1 MRYQLLFSLL
11 FIVNLQAQ
19 QNDLLV
25 PNEVFSFNEYLGYV
39 KKFHPLVKN
48 AALEI
53 NRAQANLMQA
63 RGAFDPKLEVD
74 FNTKEFK
81 DKDYYSLL
89 NSSFKI
95 PTWYGIEVKAGFES
109 NQGVFLNPQNN
120 VPTNGI
126 GALGISVPLGQGLL
140 INQRMADIRT
150 AKEQVQMSQAQQNL
164 QAIEVLYDA
173 AIAYFDWKKNH
184 DQVQLYSKYQQN
196 AIIRLN
202 GVKQL
207 IIEGDKRAID
217 SVEAKITVTSR
228 QLDLEN
234 AKLKLLKSR
243 LALSNFL
250 WLENNVPVEINENLI
265 PENELQNTIRET
277 LNINLN
283 LEEPTDLSMHPKMIT
298 LQTKVNMLDIE
309 RKLKANKL
317 LPKLNVG
324 YTYLTEP
331 QYINDVKFEN
341 YKLGIDF
348 AYPLFLRK
356 ERAGLKL
363 TKLKIQEAQ
372 NILTSTELQLN
383 NKISAQK
390 QSISSLDSQ
399 RKLIGNLVVDYTTML
414 KSEERLFSFGESS
427 LFLINSRENSLITA
441 KIKEIEL
448 NNYFYESNAELYKI
462 LAQPN

>member
-150 AKEQVQMSQAQQNL
+150 AKGQVQMSQAQQNL